1 MITCGVAANAFKG
14 SLDAI
19 EATEA
24 IARGLEKSTL
34 PCEVLRLP
42 LADGGDGTLAVM
54 LTQAG
59 STRRTVEVL
68 NPLGETIQADY
79 GLLGDGET
87 AVIEM
92 ALASGLAIL
101 GSRRDA
107 LHATT
112 YGTGQLMRHAIDNG
126 AKRIILGVGGSAT
139 TDGGAGCL
147 QALGVKL
154 LDKNGSPIGYGGAAL
169 ANVHTV
175 EPIPINAEILILC
188 DVENPPIGENGSA
201 AVFAPQKGASP
212 EQVALLDNNLTHFFS
227 QIAEQTGQ
235 DVTHL
240 KGGGA
245 AGAIAAGLAALAG
258 AKLVPGAATLIDF
271 LGYREKIQQCQLIFT
286 GEGQLDAQTIQGKAP
301 AVIAQEAAHYGIPV
315 VAIAGSIPPEQNPLF
330 QAMFSLMPRPASLQ
344 EAMLHAESWLH
355 HTAMQIGNLLAVS
368 PQRNEFFP
376 NL

>member
-24 IARGLEKSTL
+24 IARGLEKSAL

-54 LTQAG
+54 LTQSG
-59 STRRTVEVL
+59 SARRTVDVF

-112 YGTGQLMRHAIDNG
+112 YGTGQLMQHAIEHG

-154 LDKNGSPIGYGGAAL
+154 LDKNGSPIGYGGAAVADL
-169 ANVHTV
+169 HTV
-175 EPIPINAEILILC
+175 EPIPLNAEILILC

-212 EQVALLDNNLTHFFS
+212 EQVALLDKNLTHFFS
-227 QIAEQTGQ
+227 RIAQQTGR
-235 DVTHL
+235 DVSHL

-258 AKLVPGAATLIDF
+258 AKLVPGAATLIEF
-271 LGYREKIQQCQLIFT
+271 LGYREKIQQCQLILT
-286 GEGQLDAQTIQGKAP
+286 GEGQLDTQTAQGKAP
-301 AVIAQEAAHYGIPV
+301 AVIAQEAARYGIPV
-315 VAIAGSIPPEQNPLF
+315 IAIAGSIPLEQNPLF
-330 QAMFSLMPRPASLQ
+330 QAMFSVMPRPASLQ
-344 EAMLHAESWLH
+344 EAMLHAKSWLY
-355 HTAMQIGNLLAVS
+355 HTAMQVGNLLAVHKM
-368 PQRNEFFP
+368 
-376 NL
+376 